1 MLIQQRNPVVW
12 NEGRKQKGMS
22 SSTLRTADTA
32 DPERTGTI
40 RKKDAPRIVSM
51 DSQTGRM
58 SAGTF
63 QLVKLE
69 AVNDGIVIILRKPI
83 VIFDRNE
90 YHGLVR
96 YSPCGCDW

>member
-1 MLIQQRNPVVW
+1 
-12 NEGRKQKGMS
+12 MS

-69 AVNDGIVIILRKPI
+69 AVNLTEMSIMVSYGTVLVAVTGDGMADELFQGGSAVP
-83 VIFDRNE
+83 FQ
-90 YHGLVR
+90 
-96 YSPCGCDW
+96 

>member
-12 NEGRKQKGMS
+12 NEGRKQKGMR
-22 SSTLRTADTA
+22 SSTLGTADTA
-32 DPERTGTI
+32 DPERTDTI
-40 RKKDAPRIVSM
+40 RKEDAPRIVRM

-69 AVNDGIVIILRKPI
+69 AVNDGIVIIL
-83 VIFDRNE
+83 
-90 YHGLVR
+90 
-96 YSPCGCDW
+96 